1 MRWCNAK
8 WRIFIYIYTY
18 AFKTWCNLTTNKT
31 SFDMTTCCVP
41 WNSYYMILLTL
52 PTNIISP
59 KKIWNASNIFM
70 YSASF
75 CCSNCCSC
83 WSCWTFVEISATCR
97 LKGQDH
103 KGDGRRWEPI
113 EKNIYMYY
121 IYMYYIYICKYIHTH
136 TFHVGFYHFRVKSIL
151 AFFTSC
157 EQLFW

>member
-1 MRWCNAK
+1 MQCK
-8 WRIFIYIYTY
+8 MTYIYIYIYTY
-18 AFKTWCNLTTNKT
+18 TFKTWCNLTTNKT

-41 WNSYYMILLTL
+41 YITWYCYLFWIGS
-52 PTNIISP
+52 TNKNHFP
-59 KKIWNASNIFM
+59 QNVWNASNIFM

-103 KGDGRRWEPI
+103 KGDGRRWE
-113 EKNIYMYY
+113 KIYIY
-121 IYMYYIYICKYIHTH
+121 IYMYIYIFIKKKY
-136 TFHVGFYHFRVKSIL
+136 TFHLSFYHFRVKSIL

-157 EQLFW
+157 EQLSW